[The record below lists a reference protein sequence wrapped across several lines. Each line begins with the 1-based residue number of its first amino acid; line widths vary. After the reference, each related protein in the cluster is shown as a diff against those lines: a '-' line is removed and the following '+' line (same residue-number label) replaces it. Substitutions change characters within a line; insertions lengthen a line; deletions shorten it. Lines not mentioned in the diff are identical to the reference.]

1 MSALSKEALKAEAV
15 VETVQDEPK
24 QQEIFSSKNGF
35 DSKRYQNHHQY
46 LMLFFVLR
54 IVILASFVFTI
65 KLYQKSLKQIK
76 KAIAKQPQ
84 NVLPNGIPV
93 KGP

>member
-1 MSALSKEALKAEAV
+1 MQ
-15 VETVQDEPK
+15 VELK
-24 QQEIFSSKNGF
+24 QQVSFSSKNGF

-54 IVILASFVFTI
+54 IVILASFVVTI

-84 NVLPNGIPV
+84 NALPNGIPV
-93 KGP
+93 KGPQFMPVI